1 MCSEMFK
8 WGIKKRLKYDKI
20 YQDRVLEKMLEKP
33 VKSRK
38 IEVIL
43 RYAKK
48 NKSAH
53 GLPRQETNFLLK
65 VLYLLGFEQYS
76 IGF

>member
-20 YQDRVLEKMLEKP
+20 YQDRVLEKMLENP
-33 VKSRK
+33 VKSRE

-53 GLPRQETNFLLK
+53 GLPRQHLPCSANPYK
-65 VLYLLGFEQYS
+65 Y
-76 IGF
+76 